1 MRKARLIYN
10 PVSGKEIMRNNLAD
24 ILEAIEQAGYEA
36 SAFATTPEPD
46 SAKNEA
52 TRAAKAGFELVVA
65 AGGDGTINEVVN
77 GIAGL
82 KKRPKMAIIPAGTTN
97 DYARASKQLLRSFR
111 NNKQSRWISV
121 KLQIRTLSTSRLV
134 VR

>member
-46 SAKNEA
+46 SAK
-52 TRAAKAGFELVVA
+52 
-65 AGGDGTINEVVN
+65 
-77 GIAGL
+77 
-82 KKRPKMAIIPAGTTN
+82 M
-97 DYARASKQLLRSFR
+97 KQPVR
-111 NNKQSRWISV
+111 Q
-121 KLQIRTLSTSRLV
+121 RLV
-134 VR
+134 LN